1 MMRHSFACAQ
11 LVGYISQRQNMAIEF
26 TFILLQKKF
35 MKGLR
40 VFGKNFFRIR
50 KEFLPEK
57 ETVGLLIGR
66 NRQSF

>member
-1 MMRHSFACAQ
+1 
-11 LVGYISQRQNMAIEF
+11 MAMEF

-57 ETVGLLIGR
+57 ETVGLLIEK
-66 NRQSF
+66 NRQKFLMYKYARSVFHLFSAAE

>member
-1 MMRHSFACAQ
+1 MMGHSLVWAQ

-57 ETVGLLIGR
+57 ETVGLLIE
-66 NRQSF
+66 

>member
-1 MMRHSFACAQ
+1 
-11 LVGYISQRQNMAIEF
+11 MAIEF

-57 ETVGLLIGR
+57 ETVGLLIEK
-66 NRQSF
+66 NKQKLLMYK

>member
-1 MMRHSFACAQ
+1 MD
-11 LVGYISQRQNMAIEF
+11 LDF

-57 ETVGLLIGR
+57 ETVGSLIEKNKKKFLMYKYAR
-66 NRQSF
+66 SALHLFSAAE